1 MARRK
6 PARRFPPEVLND
18 QEVRA
23 LLHACG
29 DRTLPERRN
38 RALLVLLYRAGLRIS
53 ESVLY
58 SLLI

>member
-18 QEVRA
+18 AEVRA

-29 DRTLPERRN
+29 NRTLPERRN
-38 RALLVLLYRAGLRIS
+38 RALLVLL
-53 ESVLY
+53 
-58 SLLI
+58 